1 MSSEIA
7 TAFTVFAL
15 LGCAAV
21 NMDSECTSQIG
32 HAPLDVAFVRD
43 LHALTVALTSLVL
56 GV

>member
-1 MSSEIA
+1 MSSEI
-7 TAFTVFAL
+7 TSAFTVFAL

-32 HAPLDVAFVRD
+32 HAPPDGALIRA
-43 LHALTVALTSLVL
+43 LHALTVSLSSLVL